1 MWSPLPKWT
10 LTVRIS
16 ASGDTAVIVEFGN
29 KVDRNLSSLVL
40 RAATVLSNSKLTGVL
55 EVIPT
60 FRSLMVQYD
69 PLVTTSTQVVAQITP
84 LMSTTGKDRTQVQK
98 WSIPVCYEEEFAAD
112 IAEIAAATGQTIEQ
126 VIELHS
132 GISYHVYMLGFLP
145 GFPYLGDLVQTLHLP
160 RRTNPRTRVP
170 KGSISIA
177 TSLTSIYPFESP
189 GGWHLIGTTPVELFD
204 LNNTPPALL
213 CPGDQIRFEAISRS
227 EFIDISKQVS
237 AGKYSLEPVKVT
249 I

>member
-1 MWSPLPKWT
+1 MK
-10 LTVRIS
+10 IN
-16 ASGDTAVIVEFGN
+16 ASGDTAVIVEFGD
-29 KVDRNLSSLVL
+29 KVDRNLSDLVL
-40 RAATVLSNSKLTGVL
+40 SAATILSNSKLTGVI

-69 PLVTTSTQVVAQITP
+69 PLVTTATQVIARITP
-84 LMSTTGKDRTQVQK
+84 LIGTTGNDRTYARK

-112 IAEIAAATGQTIEQ
+112 IAEVAAATGQTIEQ
-126 VIELHS
+126 VVRLHS
-132 GISYHVYMLGFLP
+132 DVSYHVYMLGFLP
-145 GFPYLGDLVQTLHLP
+145 GFPYLGDLAQALHLP

-204 LNNTPPALL
+204 YNKTPPALFT
-213 CPGDQIRFEAISRS
+213 PGDQLKFEAVSRS
-227 EFIDISKQVS
+227 EFLDISKKIS
-237 AGKYSLEPVKVT
+237 AGKYNLEPVELAT
-249 I
+249 